1 MGAVASVWKNGRYH
15 TSINQTKD
23 EATMAEDNS
32 APLAGAIRV
41 DEGSLRGHIDEAVR
55 SSVEETLNAL
65 LDAEADAICGAQRY
79 ERSPE
84 RQDTRAGHYER
95 KLETKAGEVRLRV
108 PKLRSL
114 PFETA
119 IIERYR
125 RREASVEEALVEMY
139 LAGVSVRRVED
150 ITEALWGTRV
160 SSGTVSRLNQKIYR
174 HIEAWRNRAID
185 GEFPYVYLDGVIL
198 KRSWAGE
205 VRNVSVLVAI
215 GVGAD
220 GYRQILGVA
229 EGQKEDLEGW
239 RGFLRHL
246 KDRGLGTPRL
256 IISDACRGLVEA
268 VNELYPDAD
277 WQRCVVHFYR
287 NVFSHVPN
295 SKVADVARMLKAIHA
310 QEDRSAADTKTR
322 EVVAKLRTMKLPAA
336 AELVE
341 TKGHETLTYYA
352 FPTNHWR
359 QLRTNNPLE
368 RIIREIRRRTRVVG
382 AFPDGHSALMLVAA
396 RLRHIASTKWGRRRY
411 MAMDNLLNPA
421 RQEVAA

>member
-1 MGAVASVWKNGRYH
+1 MGDDTPAV
-15 TSINQTKD
+15 
-23 EATMAEDNS
+23 
-32 APLAGAIRV
+32 LGALQV
-41 DEGSLRGHIDEAVR
+41 DESKLKGHVEEVVR

-65 LDAEADAICGAQRY
+65 LDAEADQICRAQRY
-79 ERSPE
+79 EHTPE
-84 RQDTRAGHYER
+84 RVDRRAGFYER
-95 KLETKAGEVRLRV
+95 KLETKAGEVQLKV

-125 RREASVEEALVEMY
+125 RREESVEEALVEMY

-174 HIEAWRNRAID
+174 HIEAWRNREIA
-185 GEFPYVYLDGVIL
+185 GEFPYLYLDGVIL
-198 KRSWAGE
+198 KRSWGGE

-215 GVGAD
+215 GIGTD
-220 GYRQILGVA
+220 GFRQILGVA
-229 EGQKEDLEGW
+229 EGEKEDLEGW
-239 RGFLRHL
+239 RSFLCHL
-246 KDRGLGTPRL
+246 KDRGLKGVRL
-256 IISDACRGLVEA
+256 LISDACRGLVEA
-268 VNELYPDAD
+268 AAEVFPGTE

-287 NVFSHVPN
+287 NIFSHVPN
-295 SKVADVARMLKAIHA
+295 GKVAEVARMLKAIHA
-310 QEDRSAADTKTR
+310 QENRRAAENKAKEIVTR
-322 EVVAKLRTMKLPAA
+322 LKEMKLRTA

-341 TKGHETLTYYA
+341 QRVGETLTYYA
-352 FPTNHWR
+352 YPSTHWR
-359 QLRTNNPLE
+359 QVRTNNPLE

-411 MAMDNLLNPA
+411 LAMELLLNPA
-421 RQEVAA
+421 KQETAA